1 MLALAPASCST
12 VTVLDVTG
20 RTLDDLVAE
29 RAAVVARLRDL
40 DAEID
45 RRGVR
50 VTRQPSSRGRPASF
64 AVLSALVSGP
74 KTVVELR
81 AAQGLS
87 VGEAHAM
94 HQKLH
99 LLVKSGEIER
109 VGHGRYALARP
120 QVAEIRH
127 EPKVPADVTR
137 AE

>member
-1 MLALAPASCST
+1 MT
-12 VTVLDVTG
+12 VPSVATQ
-20 RTLDDLVAE
+20 TLDDLVAE
-29 RAAVVARLRDL
+29 RAALTTRLLEL

-87 VGEAHAM
+87 GAEGHAM

-99 LLVKSGEIER
+99 LLVKGGEIER

-127 EPKVPADVTR
+127 EPAMPADAAR
-137 AE
+137 AG